1 LSLLAVANIEC
12 VDERENY
19 GRFIAEPIEKGFGTT
34 LGNALRRVL
43 LGYLPGAAVA
53 QVRIANILHE
63 FSTIPDVKEDTI
75 DFLLNVKT
83 LRVKALSDR
92 PGKLTL
98 VKEGEGKVYASDITP
113 TADFEIINPD
123 LYLATVDSPEATL
136 EVEFD
141 VSLGVGYQPAESSDE
156 MPLGTI
162 PVDAIFTPV
171 RKVNFEVKP
180 FHIGQEV
187 TRESLQ
193 IEIWTDGT
201 ISPSNAIS
209 QSARILIEQ
218 LNPFVEYPQVS
229 RAKGEEDQRRLQIPD
244 EQYNMTVD
252 QLDLSV
258 RTMNCLRRA
267 SITTVGELISKGEKE
282 LLSLRNF
289 GLKSKQE
296 LEEKLGVIGLSL
308 YPPAESES
316 EGGDTAE
323 PETEGGD
330 TADAE
335 ADTDAEEAAGEAAP
349 ESQEDAAET
358 ASPEAETEAEDS

>member
-1 LSLLAVANIEC
+1 MSLLAVANIEC

-34 LGNALRRVL
+34 LGNTLRRVL
-43 LGYLPGAAVA
+43 LGYLPGAAVT
-53 QVRIANILHE
+53 QVRIENILHE
-63 FSTIPDVKEDTI
+63 FSTIADVKEDTI
-75 DFLLNVKT
+75 DFLLNVKA
-83 LRVKALSDR
+83 LRIKALSDR

-98 VKEGEGKVYASDITP
+98 IKEGEGKVYASDITP

-123 LYLATVDSPEATL
+123 LYLATVNSPDATL

-141 VSLGVGYQPAESSDE
+141 VNLGVGYQPAESSDE

-162 PVDAIFTPV
+162 PVDAIFTPM

-201 ISPSNAIS
+201 ITPNDAIS
-209 QSARILIEQ
+209 RSAQILIDQ

-229 RAKGEEDQRRLQIPD
+229 RTKGEEDQRRLQIPD
-244 EQYNMTVD
+244 EQYNMAVE

-267 SITTVGELISKGEKE
+267 SIATVGELISKGEKE

-296 LEEKLGVIGLSL
+296 LEEKLAVIGLSL
-308 YPPAESES
+308 YPPAEAEP
-316 EGGDTAE
+316 EEGDTAE
-323 PETEGGD
+323 
-330 TADAE
+330 AE
-335 ADTDAEEAAGEAAP
+335 AETKTETVGEAAP
-349 ESQEDAAET
+349 ESPENAAET
-358 ASPEAETEAEDS
+358 AAEETETEAEES